1 MPTVMITGAN
11 RGLGLEFVRQYAAEG
26 WRVIA
31 TCRSPADAGALAE
44 VKGAV
49 EVHPLDVAGYATIAT
64 LASVLDGQAIDLL
77 VNNAGIY
84 GRRPADLG
92 TIDYHGWGEVMRV
105 NVMGPLKV
113 AELFASHVARSGLK
127 LMVAISSRM
136 GSIAEN
142 DSGSAYIYRS
152 SKAALNAVMKSLS
165 IDLKARGIA
174 VVAFHPGWVA
184 TDMGGAG
191 AALDAPESVAAM
203 VKTIAA
209 LGPKDGGRFINY
221 DGTEVPW

>member
-1 MPTVMITGAN
+1 MPTVMISGAS
-11 RGLGLEFVRQYAAEG
+11 RGLGLEFARQYLAQG

-31 TCRSPADAGALAE
+31 TCRTPADVGALAE
-44 VKGAV
+44 MKGTV
-49 EVHPLDVAGYATIAT
+49 EVHPLDVADHATIVS
-64 LASVLDGQAIDLL
+64 LAGVLDGQAIDLL

-84 GRRPADLG
+84 GPRPADLG

-113 AELFASHVARSGLK
+113 AELFTEHVARSGLK
-127 LMVAISSRM
+127 LMVAISSRR
-136 GSIAEN
+136 GSIADN
-142 DSGSAYIYRS
+142 DSGGAYIYRS

-165 IDLKARGIA
+165 VDLKARGIA

-191 AALDAPESVAAM
+191 AALNAPESVTAM
-203 VKTIAA
+203 VKAIAA
-209 LGPKDGGRFINY
+209 LGPKDSGRFINY

>member
-1 MPTVMITGAN
+1 MPTVMITGAS
-11 RGLGLEFVRQYAAEG
+11 RGLGLEFARQYAAQG

-31 TCRSPADAGALAE
+31 TCRTPAAADALAE
-44 VKGAV
+44 VKGTV
-49 EVHPLDVAGYATIAT
+49 EVHPLDVADHATIVT
-64 LASVLDGQAIDLL
+64 LAGVLDGQAIDLL
-77 VNNAGIY
+77 VNNAGMY

-105 NVMGPLKV
+105 NVMGPLRV
-113 AELFASHVARSGLK
+113 AELFTEHVARSGLK
-127 LMVAISSRM
+127 LMVAISSRR
-136 GSIAEN
+136 GSIADN
-142 DSGSAYIYRS
+142 DSGGAYIYRS

-165 IDLKARGIA
+165 VDLKARGIA

-191 AALDAPESVAAM
+191 AALDAPGSVTAM
-203 VKTIAA
+203 VKAIAA

>member
-1 MPTVMITGAN
+1 MPTVMITGAS
-11 RGLGLEFVRQYAAEG
+11 RGLGLEFARQYAADG

-31 TCRSPADAGALAE
+31 TCRAPADAGALTAMQ
-44 VKGAV
+44 GAV
-49 EVHPLDVAGYATIAT
+49 EVHRLDVAEHATIEALAGV
-64 LASVLDGQAIDLL
+64 LASQAIDLL
-77 VNNAGIY
+77 INNAGIY

-92 TIDYHGWGEVMRV
+92 AIDYDGWGEVMRV

-113 AELFASHVARSGLK
+113 AEQFTEHVARSELK

-136 GSIAEN
+136 GSIADN
-142 DSGSAYIYRS
+142 DSGGAYIYRS

-165 IDLKARGIA
+165 VDLAAQGIVA
-174 VVAFHPGWVA
+174 VAFHPGWVA

-191 AALDAPESVAAM
+191 ASINPPESVAEM
-203 VKTIAA
+203 VKSIAA